1 MARIVVM
8 SEPGVDRDY
17 GVITLD
23 EKVAPVHLEN
33 EHHSAQL
40 VERVGWAVHDADE
53 VAAAERLL
61 AGNEEARDSGA

>member
-23 EKVAPVHLEN
+23 ETVAPAHLEN
-33 EHHSAQL
+33 GHQSAQL
-40 VERVGWAVHDADE
+40 VERVGWAVHDADG
-53 VAAAERLL
+53 AAGRRNPDA
-61 AGNEEARDSGA
+61 